1 MSMENNQAKSENNR
15 HSSKYINISQ
25 TQSERESKGVEQM
38 IKTPSDY
45 NGPSKPESRFM
56 IKRIPMPHTTMHN
69 YYTNE
74 RPH

>member
-1 MSMENNQAKSENNR
+1 
-15 HSSKYINISQ
+15 
-25 TQSERESKGVEQM
+25 M

-45 NGPSKPESRFM
+45 NGASKPESRFM

-74 RPH
+74 STHQRHLSQGYMSSFRLTRPV